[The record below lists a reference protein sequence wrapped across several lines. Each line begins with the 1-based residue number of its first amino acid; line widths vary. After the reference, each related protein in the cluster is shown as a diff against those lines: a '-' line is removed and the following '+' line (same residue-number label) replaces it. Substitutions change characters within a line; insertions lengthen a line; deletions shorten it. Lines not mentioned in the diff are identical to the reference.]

1 MTDEQAK
8 LFLGR
13 NYATLATVGRHG
25 PPHLT
30 VVWVDWDGERVL
42 VNTAAGR
49 VKERNLRRDPR
60 ASVLVADGSDPYRYV
75 SVAGKAEIVEEGA
88 AAHINS
94 LARRYTGRSDF
105 GLRPGERRLIIR
117 ITPERIHSVGFPG
130 DHVPRG

>member
-60 ASVLVADGSDPYRYV
+60 ASVLVADGTDPYRYV

-88 AAHINS
+88 ARISTAS
-94 LARRYTGRSDF
+94 RADTPGARTLDY
-105 GLRPGERRLIIR
+105 
-117 ITPERIHSVGFPG
+117 
-130 DHVPRG
+130 VPASGA